1 MKSMQRLLS
10 SVVVLLLLLTLA
22 AGCADTTP
30 ESSAPEVTSDGVE
43 NDGASDTTPAD
54 PEDSAVSE
62 TPAASLPETD
72 TPDDSSLPGEG
83 ETAESTAG
91 GSPVGSTTGNGSGST
106 AGNTAGSVPNV
117 TTAGG
122 HTTDSGATSTAPV
135 GGTTA
140 GQPSQEATNS
150 TTKATTTVAG
160 ATTTT
165 RRVSR
170 TTKKPPREDALNLL
184 PATGSSAASLNVER
198 IRYCLINYGFC
209 YLAGGE
215 RFDLGSP
222 LDLGMDNAILGC
234 ADEKDPAELRLTTK
248 AWHLL
253 LVTGTN
259 VTVQDLTINYN
270 GQYGSGAALDKAVVQ
285 LYGQSTVI
293 DNCTIQGNVNPERN
307 NDNTI
312 VGLYFLSEK
321 AKGSTVKN
329 STIKNCFYGVIFR
342 DVLTKSQ
349 NNQLLNCTV
358 TYNRCDGVTFAG
370 YGVVRDCTITY
381 NGYDCRNPYG
391 DSEYPIPGA
400 GVYTENTN
408 KGFVVDGCEIAYN
421 NGFNLDINVAENLE
435 ITNNNIHDPGWR
447 QFPKAADYKTVNYGN
462 GISACLTGMR
472 NSVFTGN
479 TITNNVAANRL
490 DQSYA
495 HLYTGGDVNDYFQ
508 KSGSSTPFSGLTP
521 GGASVVA
528 CALVNY
534 PGRDQNYGNTISNNT
549 FTAKTSDS
557 ATTGIGLVVNYKAHS
572 KNTFSKNTDSGSE
585 IGTVYFD

>member
-1 MKSMQRLLS
+1 MKPTKRLLS
-10 SVVVLLLLLTLA
+10 LALALLLLLTV
-22 AGCADTTP
+22 AGCADTPAESTP
-30 ESSAPEVTSDGVE
+30 STDSSDIADISDATGSTSGGEEESAQSTA
-43 NDGASDTTPAD
+43 PAD
-54 PEDSAVSE
+54 PTASA
-62 TPAASLPETD
+62 PATGETD
-72 TPDDSSLPGEG
+72 ALPAPSGTENAG
-83 ETAESTAG
+83 SSTAG
-91 GSPVGSTTGNGSGST
+91 SHTTGSAGGSQPPAVSNGTTGSGT
-106 AGNTAGSVPNV
+106 ANTTPGGNTAASNI
-117 TTAGG
+117 TTGQ
-122 HTTDSGATSTAPV
+122 TT
-135 GGTTA
+135 
-140 GQPSQEATNS
+140 QS
-150 TTKATTTVAG
+150 TTVVNTTTSSS
-160 ATTTT
+160 

-170 TTKKPPREDALNLL
+170 TTKKPPKEDAMNLL

-209 YLAGGE
+209 YLAAGE
-215 RFDLGSP
+215 RFDLATP
-222 LDLGMDNAILGC
+222 LDLGMDNATLGC
-234 ADEKDPAELRLTTK
+234 TDAKDPAQLRLTAK

-253 LVTGTN
+253 LVTGSN
-259 VTVQDLTINYN
+259 ITVKDLVINYN
-270 GQYGSGAALDKAVVQ
+270 SQYSSGESLDKAVVQ
-285 LYGQSTVI
+285 LYGQNTII
-293 DNCTIQGNVNPERN
+293 DNCVIQGNTTPERN
-307 NDNTI
+307 SANTI

-329 STIKNCFYGVIFR
+329 STIQNCFYGVIFR
-342 DVLTKSQ
+342 DVLTKAQ

-370 YGVVRDCTITY
+370 YGVVRDCTITH

-391 DSEYPIPGA
+391 DSAYPIPGA
-400 GVYTENTN
+400 GVYTQDTN
-408 KGFVVDGCEIAYN
+408 KGFVLDGCEIAYN

-435 ITNNNIHDPGWR
+435 ITDNHIHSPGWR

-472 NSVFTGN
+472 NSIFTGN
-479 TITNNVAANRL
+479 TVTNTVTANRL

-572 KNTFSKNTDSGSE
+572 KNTFSKNNDSGSE